1 MSCRDCIP
9 ALAHPDDRSETAM
22 HAPLPECPLPAGTA
36 AEAIAHSA
44 DTLFNGALICRQ
56 PRQGYRFSVDAVLL
70 AHYSTPKRGARVLD
84 LGCGCGVVALIMA
97 YRHPHCGIWAVEY
110 QPELADLARANV
122 IANGL
127 QARVRIVEA
136 DLRDLK
142 GRIAPESFELV
153 VCNPPYFSR
162 GSGRISPDRQTA
174 LARHDLSASLADF
187 VTAAA
192 YAVKNRGKAAFIFPA
207 SSQARVQQQL
217 LAKRLV
223 PKRLQLVYSH
233 PAAPGAALLLV
244 EVVKNG
250 GDGCQVLPPFYLY
263 SQRGGA
269 YSPALRELYR
279 EEPCW
284 PRC

>member
-1 MSCRDCIP
+1 
-9 ALAHPDDRSETAM
+9 M
-22 HAPLPECPLPAGTA
+22 HVPLPACALPA
-36 AEAIAHSA
+36 ARATEASAHSA
-44 DTLFNGALICRQ
+44 DTLFNGALICCQ

-70 AHYSTPKRGARVLD
+70 AHYSIPKRGARVLD

-97 YRHPHCGIWAVEY
+97 YRHPHCSLWGVEY
-110 QPELADLARANV
+110 QSELAGLARANV

-127 QARVRIVEA
+127 QARMQIVEA

-142 GRIAPESFELV
+142 GRIAPESFELI

-174 LARHDLSASLADF
+174 LARHDLGATLADF
-187 VTAAA
+187 VATAA

-217 LAKRLV
+217 LARRLV

-233 PAAPGAALLLV
+233 PAAAGAALLLV
-244 EVVKNG
+244 EAIKNG
-250 GDGCQVLPPFYLY
+250 GGGCQVLPPFYLY